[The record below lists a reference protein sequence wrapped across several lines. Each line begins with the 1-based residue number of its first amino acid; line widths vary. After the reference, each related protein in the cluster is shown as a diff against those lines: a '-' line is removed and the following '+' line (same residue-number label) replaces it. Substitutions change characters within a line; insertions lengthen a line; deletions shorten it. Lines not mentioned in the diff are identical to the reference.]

1 MSDENRDDGGDGGGN
16 GGGEGQDPQ
25 DRSFLSRHGCLLTII
40 AVLLV
45 GAAAGLWGFVS
56 WLERGN

>member
-1 MSDENRDDGGDGGGN
+1 MSDEDRD
-16 GGGEGQDPQ
+16 GGGEGREDSREQ
-25 DRSFLSRHGCLLTII
+25 SFLSRHGCLLTIV
-40 AVLLV
+40 AVLVV

>member
-1 MSDENRDDGGDGGGN
+1 MSDEDQD
-16 GGGEGQDPQ
+16 GGGEGGEGRDSRNQ
-25 DRSFLSRHGCLLTII
+25 SFLSRHGCLLTIVVI
-40 AVLLV
+40 LLV

>member
-1 MSDENRDDGGDGGGN
+1 MSDEDQDGGGE
-16 GGGEGQDPQ
+16 GGEGQDPR
-25 DRSFLSRHGCLLTII
+25 DRSFLSRHGCLLTIVVI
-40 AVLLV
+40 LLV

>member
-1 MSDENRDDGGDGGGN
+1 MSDEDRDGGE
-16 GGGEGQDPQ
+16 GGGEGRDPR
-25 DRSFLSRHGCLLTII
+25 DRSFLSRHGCLLTIVVI
-40 AVLLV
+40 LLV

>member
-1 MSDENRDDGGDGGGN
+1 MSDENRDDGGDD
-16 GGGEGQDPQ
+16 GGESRDPQ
-25 DRSFLSRHGCLLTII
+25 DQSFLSRHGCLLTII